1 MSVVISLLCIFVAPV
16 LLATMAAAAAPHPW
30 AVYIAIAVFF
40 PATFVGISVATDIDG
55 GRISSVPSAF
65 TAVKEG
71 MQWFLWWL
79 AIMSCCIGAAW
90 AAAVLS

>member
-1 MSVVISLLCIFVAPV
+1 MPVLISLLCIFVAPV
-16 LLATMAAAAAPHPW
+16 LLATMAAAAAPNTL
-30 AVYIAIAVFF
+30 AAYMAMAVFF
-40 PATFVGISVATDIDG
+40 PATFVGISIAADIDG
-55 GRISSVPSAF
+55 GKISSVRSAF

-79 AIMSCCIGAAW
+79 AIMSCCIFTAW

>member
-16 LLATMAAAAAPHPW
+16 LLAVIAAAASPSPW
-30 AVYIAIAVFF
+30 SAYTAIAVFF
-40 PATFVGISVATDIDG
+40 PATFVGISIATDIDG
-55 GRISSVPSAF
+55 GRVSSMPDAF

-79 AIMSCCIGAAW
+79 LVMSCCIGAAW
-90 AAAVLS
+90 AAAVMS